1 MQNQYRLANRCVV
14 MGAAEALPGIDVPGA
29 VLTNERLCELMEQ
42 VSKELLEKR
51 GIEKPASDPLFPYER
66 AGISSRRIIDEDH
79 NVFDLALAACGK
91 LLEGRDDLDKIKAI
105 VCACITQE
113 QVTPCLAVELQEA
126 LRLGH
131 EVLAIDVR
139 VGCSGAAAALE
150 TAARMLAAFP
160 EDSRIL
166 VIGADAMSRVMDASE
181 RGTCIIFGDGAGAVL
196 LGNPPDSHPFMKTNP
211 WLISACSSYSYGEEK
226 ARIEVRRD
234 PDDFLPISRFVSRN
248 GQAETAPDRFSS
260 MRIFMDGRSVY
271 KDMNRLVPEKIRI
284 LLHDQELNIE
294 DIDVWMFHQANMRM
308 IDAIAKR
315 MGIPEDRLRSNIG
328 EIGNTTDGSLPI
340 LLARELNLRPN
351 FGKRMLMIG
360 FGTGYAISALIFER
374 ADIIASR

>member
-29 VLTNERLCELMEQ
+29 LLTNERLCELMEQ
-42 VSKELLEKR
+42 VRKELLEKR
-51 GIEKPASDPLFPYER
+51 GIDKPASDPLFPYER

-79 NVFDLALAACGK
+79 SVSDLALAAAGK

-113 QVTPCLAVELQEA
+113 QIAPCLAVELQEA
-126 LRLGH
+126 LRLNH
-131 EVLAIDVR
+131 EIMAIDLR
-139 VGCSGAAAALE
+139 VGCSGAASALE
-150 TAARMLAAFP
+150 TAARLMASFP

-166 VIGADAMSRVMDASE
+166 VIGADAMSRVMDASD
-181 RGTCIIFGDGAGAVL
+181 RATCIIFGDGAGAVL
-196 LGNPPDSHPFMKTNP
+196 LGNLPDSHPFMKTNP
-211 WLISACSSYSYGEEK
+211 WVISACASFSYGEEK

-234 PDDFLPISRFVSRN
+234 PDDSLPVFRFVSRN
-248 GQAETAPDRFSS
+248 GEAQAVPDRFSP

-271 KDMNRLVPEKIRI
+271 KDMNHLVPEKIRI
-284 LLHDQELNIE
+284 MLHDKGLNIE
-294 DIDVWMFHQANMRM
+294 DIDVWLFHQANMRM

-340 LLARELNLRPN
+340 LLARELNLRPD

-360 FGTGYAISALIFER
+360 FGTGYAISALILER
-374 ADIIASR
+374 LSVG